1 MKKQTFTLV
10 AIMCVLTLLF
20 TGCGTK
26 KASTD
31 GAKEIK
37 VGGLAPLTGNVSVY
51 GISASNGTKLAFE
64 EANKDGGV
72 LGKKIN
78 FVVEDEKGDATEAV
92 NAYNKLVNNE
102 EVMAIIG
109 DITSKPAAAVAN
121 ASQKEKVPVITPTA
135 TAANVTTYGENV
147 YRACF
152 LDPFQGSVMA
162 KFAKEKLSAKT
173 AAVVYNTGDDYSS
186 GVAEAFKKAFEKA
199 GGKVVAY
206 EGYGASDKD
215 FKSQLTKI
223 KGESPDVLMV
233 PDYYNTVALVAAQV
247 KEVGLKTTMLGA
259 DGWDGVLGSVQ
270 DASLVEG
277 AYYSNHYSPKDTDPD
292 VQNFIKNYKAKFN
305 EDPNALSALGYDA
318 AKILIAAIEKAKS
331 TDKVKVVKALKDIE
345 IKGVTGKISFDENRN
360 PVKSVTVLKIS
371 NGKVDM
377 FAKMNP

>member
-1 MKKQTFTLV
+1 MKKSSFTLV

-20 TGCGTK
+20 TGCGSK

-31 GAKEIK
+31 EAKEIK
-37 VGGLAPLTGNVSVY
+37 IGGLAPLTGNVSVY
-51 GISASNGTKLAFE
+51 GISASNGTKLAFD
-64 EANKDGGV
+64 EANEKGGV
-72 LGKKIN
+72 LGKKIK
-78 FVVEDEKGDATEAV
+78 FIVEDEKGDATEAV

-109 DITSKPAAAVAN
+109 DITSKPSAAVAS
-121 ASQKEKVPVITPTA
+121 ASQKEKLPVITPTA
-135 TAANVTTYGENV
+135 TAANVTTYGANV

-162 KFAKEKLSAKT
+162 KFAKDKLSAKT
-173 AAVVYNTGDDYSS
+173 AAVIYNTGDDYSS
-186 GVAEAFKKAFEKA
+186 GIAEAFKKSFEKA

-206 EGYGASDKD
+206 EGYGATDKD

-247 KEVGLKTTMLGA
+247 KEVGLKTTLLGA

-270 DASLVEG
+270 DPSLVEG
-277 AYYSNHYSPKDTDPD
+277 AYFSNHYSPMDTNTK
-292 VQNFIKNYKAKFN
+292 VQDFIKNYKAKFN
-305 EDPNALSALGYDA
+305 AEPNALSALGYDA

-331 TDKVKVVKALKDIE
+331 TDKDKVVKALKGVE
-345 IKGVTGKISFDENRN
+345 IDGVTGKISFDENRN
-360 PVKSVTVLKIS
+360 PIKSVTVLKLTG
-371 NGKVDM
+371 GKVEM
-377 FAKMNP
+377 FDKMNP